1 MKKSISRLFVG
12 LLALVLVGNML
23 IGAHRP
29 QADNISTLEEQIA
42 ELESKKEDLQAQRD
56 KLQAGLTD
64 QSNRLD
70 ALIAEKSVLEQ
81 EIFLLGQEEDAINE
95 QISAYNLLIADKQ
108 EELDAA
114 QAKLTELQ
122 EQNRDRICAMEKDNG
137 LSYWSVLFNAGSF
150 AELLDQMRMISQI
163 HQGDQ
168 ACLDALEAA
177 SREVAE
183 ATAALTQ
190 EREAAETTRQELTAT
205 QAELQEKQQKSMETL
220 EKLLALGEEY
230 RAAIEAAES
239 DMGSILSEIDDKQ
252 AQLDWE
258 KYQQWLSTSVPE
270 TTPPTEAPTQSTE
283 STQEP
288 QPSQPDNGGSEGWVV
303 PVDYVYISS
312 PFGTRV
318 NPITGV
324 VTTHY
329 GVDLAAYLGNP
340 IYATRS
346 GVVTQATYGAS
357 GGYYVYI
364 DHGDGFTSIYLHMT
378 HYIVSAGDYVEAG
391 QVIGYCGST
400 GASTGPHLHFGL
412 IYNGAYVDPTKYV
425 NLH

>member
-137 LSYWSVLFNAGSF
+137 LS
-150 AELLDQMRMISQI
+150 
-163 HQGDQ
+163 
-168 ACLDALEAA
+168 
-177 SREVAE
+177 
-183 ATAALTQ
+183 
-190 EREAAETTRQELTAT
+190 
-205 QAELQEKQQKSMETL
+205 
-220 EKLLALGEEY
+220 
-230 RAAIEAAES
+230 
-239 DMGSILSEIDDKQ
+239 
-252 AQLDWE
+252 WE
-258 KYQQWLSTSVPE
+258 
-270 TTPPTEAPTQSTE
+270 
-283 STQEP
+283 
-288 QPSQPDNGGSEGWVV
+288 
-303 PVDYVYISS
+303 
-312 PFGTRV
+312 
-318 NPITGV
+318 
-324 VTTHY
+324 
-329 GVDLAAYLGNP
+329 
-340 IYATRS
+340 
-346 GVVTQATYGAS
+346 
-357 GGYYVYI
+357 
-364 DHGDGFTSIYLHMT
+364 
-378 HYIVSAGDYVEAG
+378 
-391 QVIGYCGST
+391 
-400 GASTGPHLHFGL
+400 
-412 IYNGAYVDPTKYV
+412 
-425 NLH
+425 